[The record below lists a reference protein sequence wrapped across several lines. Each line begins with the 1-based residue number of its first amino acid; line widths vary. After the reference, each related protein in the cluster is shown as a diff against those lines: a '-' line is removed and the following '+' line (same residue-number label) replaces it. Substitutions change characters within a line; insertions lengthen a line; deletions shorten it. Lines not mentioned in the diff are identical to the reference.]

1 MRHAKSRLH
10 QLAVQDFADTAA
22 KNALA
27 ASSIEFLGPPEDEW
41 RKCLQQFRDGKSARD
56 GRGTSDRIYLM
67 RWCLS
72 ECMLQHWRKQL
83 RTAKVLVL
91 IRDERQGRL
100 QIRFRAT
107 SSNFS
112 VLSGVFGCEEL
123 CIGKKAIDIDI
134 HNATKAALKEFCTER
149 SGAPRGFN
157 GPAPKVDSELLAALK
172 EKCEM
177 IVTDC
182 ASADV
187 HQCSQQSPACSFD
200 YYWFSS

>member
-1 MRHAKSRLH
+1 
-10 QLAVQDFADTAA
+10 
-22 KNALA
+22 
-27 ASSIEFLGPPEDEW
+27 
-41 RKCLQQFRDGKSARD
+41 
-56 GRGTSDRIYLM
+56 
-67 RWCLS
+67 
-72 ECMLQHWRKQL
+72 MLQHWRKQL

-107 SSNFS
+107 LSNFS

-123 CIGKKAIDIDI
+123 CVGKKAIDI
-134 HNATKAALKEFCTER
+134 HNATKAALKEFCTEH

-157 GPAPKVDSELLAALK
+157 GPGPKVDSELLAALK

-182 ASADV
+182 ASAELLAQDLARGKRPDFTGEGWNLPV
-187 HQCSQQSPACSFD
+187 ERTFPNSRLVGRDRAHACGRVIERPWKSSPFISRILEDGFRKKYCFHD
-200 YYWFSS
+200 KM